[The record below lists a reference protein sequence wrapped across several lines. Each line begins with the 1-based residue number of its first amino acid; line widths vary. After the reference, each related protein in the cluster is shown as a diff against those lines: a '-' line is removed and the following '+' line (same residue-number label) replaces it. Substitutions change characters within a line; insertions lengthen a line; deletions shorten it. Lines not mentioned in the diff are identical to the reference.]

1 MYKHILKRYTRK
13 QLRKLL
19 IKLQEQDPKTTIK
32 LNLFDT
38 GIIIDSKKV
47 RKSIIQYLIDILR

>member
-1 MYKHILKRYTRK
+1 MYKYFLKRYTRK

-19 IKLQEQDPKTTIK
+19 IKLKEQDPKTTIK

-47 RKSIIQYLIDILR
+47 RKGILQYIIDNLR